1 MYIGNTGLG
10 KTGDGTRGW
19 KPGYKRDINVIINK
33 VMRNRNLVN
42 RKLDQLETTLITLQQ
57 IVNRQSPIES
67 YKVNIVKAQGI
78 VNDLRDMV
86 EREPMSPTELNK
98 V

>member
-1 MYIGNTGLG
+1 
-10 KTGDGTRGW
+10 
-19 KPGYKRDINVIINK
+19 
-33 VMRNRNLVN
+33 MRNRNLID

-67 YKVNIVKAQGI
+67 YKANIIKAQGL
-78 VNDLRDMV
+78 VSDLRDMV
-86 EREPMSPTELNK
+86 EAEPMAPAEMNK

>member
-1 MYIGNTGLG
+1 
-10 KTGDGTRGW
+10 
-19 KPGYKRDINVIINK
+19 
-33 VMRNRNLVN
+33 MRNRNLID

-67 YKVNIVKAQGI
+67 YRANIIKAQGL
-78 VNDLRDMV
+78 VGDLKDMV
-86 EREPMSPTELNK
+86 EAEPMSPGELNK